1 MGNNQW
7 FVWLTTFVPILPI
20 FVLSVRG
27 RGVLLSERLLA
38 VGFLV
43 SVVTDL
49 WMRFGG
55 WWIFYIYAP
64 LQVAFFCYAVNG
76 RVKTL
81 FVVSAALA
89 FEAAVL
95 LAVEATGAVGMH
107 ERMAGLVASVVLV
120 SVVWWVNLK
129 SPFMPAVLTYAG
141 FGSVGFLMVGIAM
154 ADADPGRLFW
164 VGYWWYHLCKFV
176 GVGLAVYA
184 LIRPTARGGR

>member
-1 MGNNQW
+1 MW
-7 FVWLTTFVPILPI
+7 V
-20 FVLSVRG
+20 S
-27 RGVLLSERLLA
+27 RLLPALPLFVA
-38 VGFLV
+38 VRRDVSLQGRALAYGFMV
-43 SVVTDL
+43 SVVADVVM
-49 WMRFGG
+49 MRSG
-55 WWIFYIYAP
+55 WWVLYVYAP
-64 LQVAFFCYAVNG
+64 LQVAHFCYAVNG

-81 FVVSAALA
+81 FVVSVALA

-120 SVVWWVNLK
+120 SVVWWVDFK

-184 LIRPTARGGR
+184 LKGKR